1 MSLRKLGALLFALLP
16 LQAHAE
22 FGTIDDVPAA
32 TLLIPHFEVDTLN
45 RTGVNTVITLT
56 NASASAAVAQVTLW
70 TDEALP
76 TARFGIYLTGY
87 DQQTIDLQNVFNR
100 FPPVT
105 ADAGS
110 DTGDTSNPDDG
121 ISNKGDFSQDINF
134 PGAVPPCSA
143 APSDIELL
151 ITYDVKAAHTG
162 LASLNYFG
170 GSCGAINYGDGIARG
185 YVTIDTVTQCTTDSP
200 YETAFFP
207 GGIADRRNILMGS
220 YVISNANGSR
230 MVAANAVHVESRY
243 VAGPA
248 PSYGLYSSLTNYSTV
263 SEREALPTA
272 WAGRAVAGKT
282 DLNYWRD
289 PGQKITP
296 VAGCAVPAA
305 FPLPLRDLSV
315 FSGNG
320 TNTANPAGALFPYA
334 SGRVAGS
341 ALSLAASP
349 GWLFANLN
357 STTDPDP
364 MNANDWNT
372 IRQSWLTFE
381 QYPSSTPATSGFAY
395 TVEGIQLG
403 NAADLAD
410 PIVP

>member
-1 MSLRKLGALLFALLP
+1 MFLRKCAALLFVLLP

-22 FGTIDDVPAA
+22 FGTIDDVPSA

-45 RTGVNTVITLT
+45 RTGVNTVITVT
-56 NASASAAVAQVTLW
+56 NASASAGVAQVTLW

-87 DQQTIDLQNVFNR
+87 DQETIDLQNVFNR
-100 FPPVT
+100 FPPLT

-110 DTGDTSNPDDG
+110 DPTDSL
-121 ISNKGDFSQDINF
+121 SNKGPFSQDINF
-134 PGAVPPCSA
+134 PGSVPPCGA

-162 LASLNYFG
+162 QASLNYFG
-170 GSCGAINYGDGIARG
+170 GSCGASNYGDGIARG
-185 YVTIDTVTQCTTDSP
+185 YVTIDTVTQCSTAAP
-200 YETAFFP
+200 YDDLSYFP
-207 GGIADRRNILMGS
+207 GGIADRRNIFMGS

-230 MVAANAVHVESRY
+230 LVAANAVHVESRY
-243 VAGPA
+243 VAGPS
-248 PSYGLYSSLTNYSTV
+248 PSFGLYSSLNNYSNV

-282 DLNYWRD
+282 DVNYWRD

-305 FPLPLRDLSV
+305 FPLPIRDLSV

-320 TNTANPAGALFPYA
+320 TNTANPVGALFPYA

-341 ALSLAASP
+341 ALSLGASP

-372 IRQSWLTFE
+372 IRQSWLIFE
-381 QYPSSTPATSGFAY
+381 QYPSSTRATSGFAY

-403 NAADLAD
+403 NAADFAD